1 MRNSRG
7 HANVTADV
15 LIQIVMSNK
24 EVRYVH
30 VQPKKKKK
38 PKPQPEAP
46 AEPAP
51 AEATPPEEVKDEI
64 NGFHANGSVMD
75 GESLDSLSEQLD
87 SASLDAVELDSE
99 PATSE
104 TTGNRCFGGGGSVVC
119 HSVVSSNRSFVTVS
133 CDISF
138 TNWQDRFVVFLNK
151 LPTRALGRLECLFF
165 FFLPNP
171 VTRPIFLISFFLS

>member
-1 MRNSRG
+1 
-7 HANVTADV
+7 
-15 LIQIVMSNK
+15 MSNK

-38 PKPQPEAP
+38 PKPQPEASV
-46 AEPAP
+46 EPAP
-51 AEATPPEEVKDEI
+51 AEATPPEEVKDEM

-104 TTGNRCFGGGGSVVC
+104 TTGNRCFGGERRGATWASVVC
-119 HSVVSSNRSFVTVS
+119 HSVVSINSSFVTVS
-133 CDISF
+133 CDIYF
-138 TNWQDRFVVFLNK
+138 TNWQDRFVVFFWTSFLQEHW
-151 LPTRALGRLECLFF
+151 ADSSAFF
-165 FFLPNP
+165 FFLPKP
-171 VTRPIFLISFFLS
+171 VTCPIFLISFF